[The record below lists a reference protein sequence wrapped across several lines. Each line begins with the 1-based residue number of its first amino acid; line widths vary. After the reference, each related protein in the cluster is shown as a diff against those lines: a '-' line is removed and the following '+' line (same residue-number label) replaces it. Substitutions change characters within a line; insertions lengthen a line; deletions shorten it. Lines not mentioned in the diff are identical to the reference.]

1 MLRVARRVLALLAA
15 CVGAPAVFALSGAPA
30 DPWAPTFAGNP
41 CLAPNP
47 APGHEFEFNAYFERE
62 ADAQGVAHALPSE
75 VFARSVRRSVEGR
88 DWILIARYRELP
100 TPNDHAAHSEQVH
113 ALARAA
119 GGRYPGFVCA
129 GPRYRR
135 GHASAP
141 PLESPQALP

>member
-62 ADAQGVAHALPSE
+62 ADAQGVARALPSE
-75 VFARSVRRSVEGR
+75 VFALTVRRSVEGH

-100 TPNDHAAHSEQVH
+100 KPGDHAARSEQAH

-129 GPRYRR
+129 GPPYRP
-135 GHASAP
+135 GESSAA
-141 PLESPQALP
+141 PLQSSNSLP

>member
-1 MLRVARRVLALLAA
+1 MFRSLTLALCLVSSFAA
-15 CVGAPAVFALSGAPA
+15 DGAATATASAEGGAPP
-30 DPWAPTFAGNP
+30 FAGNP
-41 CLAPNP
+41 CLVPEP
-47 APGHEFEFNAYFERE
+47 AAGHALEFNAYFERE

-75 VFARSVRRSVEGR
+75 VFALSVRRSVEGR

-135 GHASAP
+135 GDASAP